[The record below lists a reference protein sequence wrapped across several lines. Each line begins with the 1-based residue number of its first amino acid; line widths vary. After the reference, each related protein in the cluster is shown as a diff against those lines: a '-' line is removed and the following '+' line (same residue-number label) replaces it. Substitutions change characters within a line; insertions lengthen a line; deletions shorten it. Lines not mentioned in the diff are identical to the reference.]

1 MVVTLKET
9 TSKYYQKKKKKKFI
23 VGVQIFFSISSIE
36 QHFSTMTGSF
46 TSLVSQVKQKAALTL
61 KTPTYF

>member
-9 TSKYYQKKKKKKFI
+9 TSKYYQKKKKKFI